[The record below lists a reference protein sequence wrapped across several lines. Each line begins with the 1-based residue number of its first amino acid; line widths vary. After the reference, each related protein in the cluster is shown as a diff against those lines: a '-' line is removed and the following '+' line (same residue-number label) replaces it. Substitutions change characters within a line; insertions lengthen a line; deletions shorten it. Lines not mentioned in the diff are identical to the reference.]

1 MPKLKNLLTLAAL
14 ATLALTSAANAGW
27 LYSANSYLEGR
38 QKPGINELLKH
49 PKNLVQTTTAARDA
63 EKPFLCVSYHN
74 TVGQDSKGR
83 VVATAIIFHPNG
95 NSNTLKF
102 AGGVK
107 KNSFLKCKEGPDL
120 EAGAFLDAIA
130 LASLPNNRRI
140 DTPSRRR

>member
-27 LYSANSYLEGR
+27 LYSANSVLRVED
-38 QKPGINELLKH
+38 ELLKH